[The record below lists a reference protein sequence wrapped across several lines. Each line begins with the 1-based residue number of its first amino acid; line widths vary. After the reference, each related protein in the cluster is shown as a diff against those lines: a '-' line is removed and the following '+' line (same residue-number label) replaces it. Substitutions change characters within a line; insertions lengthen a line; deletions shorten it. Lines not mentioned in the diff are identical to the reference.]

1 MESPGLSAVREKIME
16 QELLQRIDAFLRES
30 TMPPSV
36 FGRAAVHDPRLVS
49 DLRGGREPGLELICR
64 VEHFMNKWRA
74 DRRAGHVVP
83 LGDRRTRA
91 VRGLVSGAN
100 A

>member
-1 MESPGLSAVREKIME
+1 ME
-16 QELLQRIDAFLRES
+16 QDLLQRIDVFLKEP

-36 FGRAAVHDPRLVS
+36 FGRAAAHDPRLVS
-49 DLRGGREPGLELICR
+49 DLRGGREPGIQLICR

-74 DRRAGHVVP
+74 DRLAGHVVP

-91 VRGLVSGAN
+91 VRHVVKGAG

>member
-1 MESPGLSAVREKIME
+1 MERS
-16 QELLQRIDAFLRES
+16 LLQRIEAFLKES
-30 TMPPSV
+30 AMPPSV

-49 DLRGGREPGLELICR
+49 DLRGGREPGFRLICR

-74 DRRAGHVVP
+74 DLHAGHVAP

-91 VRGLVSGAN
+91 VRHLDTGAR

>member
-1 MESPGLSAVREKIME
+1 MERS
-16 QELLQRIDAFLRES
+16 LLQRIEAFLKES
-30 TMPPSV
+30 AMPPSV
-36 FGRAAVHDPRLVS
+36 FGRAAVRDPRLVS
-49 DLRGGREPGLELICR
+49 DLRGGREPGLRVICR

-74 DRRAGHVVP
+74 DRHAGRIAP

-91 VRGLVSGAN
+91 VRHLEAGAR

>member
-1 MESPGLSAVREKIME
+1 MEK
-16 QELLQRIDAFLRES
+16 ELLQRIDTFLRES

-49 DLRGGREPGLELICR
+49 DLRGGREPGLELVCR

-74 DRRAGHVVP
+74 DHRDGHVVP
-83 LGDRRTRA
+83 IGDRRTRA
-91 VRGLVSGAN
+91 GRSLISGSKA
-100 A
+100 